1 MREVTP
7 VEKLIYEKESDSI
20 GGMIVNVWGEQGAG
34 KTMTLVKMVMKDM
47 GIDNSYESGKK
58 FTEFNKDSVRRI
70 PLWKGQENCQW
81 IILAANDMP
90 VTLWMHETVLDY
102 QFYLTGSKKN
112 GLDKRKLEP
121 EDMPGMDVQVKTYS
135 SQEELVERLDGNRVN
150 VYYIPGAK
158 GGQKDKYFYQRQN
171 YELDRALNNR
181 DFGDHVTVTR
191 DEISNEASTM
201 RKGDFYELQ
210 EFLLP
215 QEWEDFRK
223 NKISMRGAGHSTT
236 DVNYK
241 LHKVKATGTVYMQGA
256 KVHSRHTEV
265 RQDLVNDMRRGQFVI
280 PGFQPGEVDP
290 MPRLPNK
297 VFDWMPDTNDIRLR
311 VDIESDIPDIRPEEK
326 EVDEWIEDQPFSK
339 SDMDDMMT
347 LKQAEEFTDLG
358 RTALKNRIYKGEVQA
373 IKLEDK
379 HWILSATQLLNNSKV
394 PIDD

>member
-47 GIDNSYESGKK
+47 GIDNSDEPEKK
-58 FTEFNKDSVRRI
+58 FTDFNKDSVRRI

-81 IILAANDMP
+81 ILLAANKMP
-90 VTLWMHETVLDY
+90 VTLWMHETIEDY
-102 QFYLTGSKKN
+102 QFYLTGSKKK
-112 GLDKRKLEP
+112 GWSKRKIEP
-121 EDMPGMDVQVKTYS
+121 EDMPGMDVKVKTYS

-150 VYYIPGAK
+150 VYYIPGVK
-158 GGQKDKYFYQRQN
+158 GGEKEKYFYQYQN

-191 DEISNEASTM
+191 DEVSNEASTM

-210 EFLLP
+210 EFLMP

-256 KVHSRHTEV
+256 KVHSRHTEIQ
-265 RQDLVNDMRRGQFVI
+265 QDTVNDMKRGEFVI
-280 PGFQPGEVDP
+280 PGFQPGKVDP
-290 MPRLPNK
+290 MPHLPNK
-297 VFDWMPDTNDIRLR
+297 VFDWMPESNAVRLR
-311 VDIESDIPDIRPEEK
+311 VNIEADMPDIRPQEK

-339 SDMDDMMT
+339 SDMDDFLS
-347 LKQAEEFTDLG
+347 LKQAEELTDLG

-373 IKLEDK
+373 VKLEDK